1 MYGKIIFNNIEYVK
15 LFPVFNASMAAF
27 VFYSHL
33 IHMFSTLNP
42 HKIAELSTLMSYFI
56 SEKKGR

>member
-15 LFPVFNASMAAF
+15 LFPVFNASMAVF
-27 VFYSHL
+27 VYYPHL
-33 IHMFSTLNP
+33 IHMYSTLNP
-42 HKIAELSTLMSYFI
+42 HKIAELSTLVLYFL